1 MAHIVYVIHP
11 LKIPASLLLLAA
23 FSGVGACCG
32 IASAQSFDV
41 IVPPPQFAP
50 GSIAS
55 GLSSDG
61 TRLSGGIST
70 PGGAVISSFIW
81 SRSEGFR
88 VLQNEGLPTGFQS
101 RGISGDGQVVVADN
115 RFISNPVRW
124 SSASGSQSLQV
135 PASYNNAF
143 PSSTNHDGSIAV
155 GYSQRFVQG
164 PFPFYTATLWG
175 PDGSATLLGT
185 TRGGTSQATAI
196 SRDGSTVVGVSDAGV
211 EDAFVWTA
219 TGGIRILPSRLGD
232 ASGHSQAYGV
242 SNHGDYIV
250 GQSNDLAVVWHN
262 NTVTTLTL
270 PDGTADSTGASAVSD
285 DGRVIGGS
293 ILDPAQPEARYIA
306 AVWTA
311 ETKFISLTDYL
322 ASFGVAVPTGV
333 VPNYISYISADGRT
347 FAGQTTDGYAFV
359 ASIPSPGGMMVLVGP
374 ILLATRRRRA

>member
-1 MAHIVYVIHP
+1 MAHIVYVNHP
-11 LKIPASLLLLAA
+11 LKKSASLLLLAA

-50 GSIAS
+50 GSS
-55 GLSSDG
+55 VRGLSADG
-61 TRLSGGIST
+61 TRAT
-70 PGGAVISSFIW
+70 GAVSSPDGTSAFSFIW
-81 SRSEGFR
+81 SRSEGLR
-88 VLQNEGLPTGFQS
+88 VLQNEGLPQGFQS
-101 RGISGDGQVVVADN
+101 TGISGDGQVVTAGN
-115 RFISNPVRW
+115 RFVSNPLRW
-124 SSASGSQSLQV
+124 SSASGTQTLQIPSTYNRSFTTSL
-135 PASYNNAF
+135 
-143 PSSTNHDGSIAV
+143 NHDGSIAV

-270 PDGTADSTGASAVSD
+270 PDGTAYRTAALSVSD
-285 DGRVIGGS
+285 DGRVIGGAAPIS
-293 ILDPAQPEARYIA
+293 GPSSAQVA
-306 AVWTA
+306 AVWTP
-311 ETKFISLTDYL
+311 ETKFIPLTDYL